1 MKERY
6 VWLISAGHAF
16 TDLSQ
21 GALPALLPFLIVAH
35 DLSYAAA
42 AGLVFAANFLSSI
55 LQPLFGWVSDKYSW
69 HWLMP
74 AGVLLSGGAMALIGV
89 LDSYWWIFFAVALSG
104 VGVSAFHP
112 EAARLANYA
121 AGERK
126 GRGIGIFSVGGNV
139 GFALGPVIATASVL
153 TFGLPGTLVMA
164 VLGVLMALGLW
175 REQGTFR
182 MLAALPAQHG
192 AENEELRDD
201 WPSFGKLTLGIFARA
216 VMFFGLNTFL
226 PLYFLHVLGESEAL
240 SSATLT
246 IFFTAGAVATL
257 VGGQMG
263 DRYGHL
269 KIIRWGFLGFVPIL
283 FIFLQMTSTPLALA
297 MLVPVGLFLFAPYSL
312 MVLLGQEYLPRQIG
326 FAAGVTLGLGTTIGG
341 IIVPLLGMLADR
353 YGIMPA
359 MYVIAAVGV
368 MAALV
373 VRWLPDPAA
382 RQRILRARK
391 SDARRGEWY
400 NEEKTL
406 RRKELL

>member
-74 AGVLLSGGAMALIGV
+74 AGVLLSGCAMALIGV
-89 LDSYWWIFFAVALSG
+89 LNSYWQIFFAVALSG
-104 VGVSAFHP
+104 VGVSA
-112 EAARLANYA
+112 
-121 AGERK
+121 
-126 GRGIGIFSVGGNV
+126 
-139 GFALGPVIATASVL
+139 
-153 TFGLPGTLVMA
+153 
-164 VLGVLMALGLW
+164 LGVLMSLGLW

-182 MLAALPAQHG
+182 MLAALPAHRG
-192 AENEELRDD
+192 AEREKVHND

-226 PLYFLHVLGESEAL
+226 PLYFLHVLGESKAL

-257 VGGQMG
+257 VGGRMG

-269 KIIRWGFLGFVPIL
+269 KIIRWGFLGFVPTL
-283 FIFLQMTSTPLALA
+283 LIFLQMTSTPLALA
-297 MLVPVGLFLFAPYSL
+297 MLVPVGIFLFAPYSL

-359 MYVIAAVGV
+359 LYVITAVGV
-368 MAALV
+368 MAALI

-391 SDARRGEWY
+391 RERSGDAA
-400 NEEKTL
+400 
-406 RRKELL
+406 

>member
-1 MKERY
+1 MLDICARKTYKKVKLKGEKMKERY

-74 AGVLLSGGAMALIGV
+74 AGVLLSGC
-89 LDSYWWIFFAVALSG
+89 AVALSG

-182 MLAALPAQHG
+182 MLAALPAHHG
-192 AENEELRDD
+192 AEHEELHDD

-312 MVLLGQEYLPRQIG
+312 MVILGQEYLPRQIG

-382 RQRILRARK
+382 ANIARAQK
-391 SDARRGEWY
+391 
-400 NEEKTL
+400 
-406 RRKELL
+406 